1 MLFDVLTEITAGIH
15 SILHTSKTQKNFWVQ
30 LVSESVKANL
40 NYLVVHRTKL
50 ECEMQQYTL
59 LWHPKPN

>member
-40 NYLVVHRTKL
+40 NYLVVH
-50 ECEMQQYTL
+50 
-59 LWHPKPN
+59 